1 MTSNRCIS
9 PLVFLLLP
17 LLITFLQLLRNGNRW
32 GYLANI
38 NIVHCDKWEIRL
50 LYMCIYVGKKV
61 LDGVVLVST
70 RHVKWWVEP
79 FWHWQY
85 IIGWSSY
92 IMIMTCKTVSPKISH
107 QSPLKQISC
116 QRARPYTYEAIV
128 SYVKRDRRCWCQ
140 SLRIE

>member
-1 MTSNRCIS
+1 MTSNWCIS
-9 PLVFLLLP
+9 PTIFLLLP
-17 LLITFLQLLRNGNRW
+17 LLIMFLQLLWNGNPW

-70 RHVKWWVEP
+70 RHLKWWVEP

-92 IMIMTCKTVSPKISH
+92 IMIMTCKTVSLKISH
-107 QSPLKQISC
+107 LRFLVKVLSSKYLVRGHDLTLMMPL
-116 QRARPYTYEAIV
+116 
-128 SYVKRDRRCWCQ
+128 
-140 SLRIE
+140 SLG